1 MTLTKQSSQ
10 KQSGKDLA
18 PDVYRGDGNNNQ
30 ESSYGDPCNVFALR
44 RAARAASRQ
53 YAQVMKGCGLKHT
66 QFTVLAILHRKGATS
81 ISLLAEI
88 QGLERTSMSRT
99 LNTMEKS
106 GLISLSEE
114 GWRRT
119 REATITDAGRDKLL
133 AALPLWREAQTQFKA
148 QFEAGEISK
157 LQEMLSRISDTSEE
171 DSAGNAQVEPT

>member
-1 MTLTKQSSQ
+1 MTEQSQQ
-10 KQSGKDLA
+10 KKAGKNLA
-18 PDVYRGDGNNNQ
+18 PDINRKAEDQ
-30 ESSYGDPCNVFALR
+30 TAESSYGDPCNVFALR

-53 YAQVMKGCGLKHT
+53 YAQAMRGCGLKHT

-99 LNTMEKS
+99 LTTMEKS

-119 REATITDAGRDKLL
+119 REATITDVGRDKLM
-133 AALPLWREAQTQFKA
+133 AALPLWREAQIQFKA
-148 QFEAGEISK
+148 QFEEQEIFK
-157 LQEMLSRISDTSEE
+157 LQDMLSRISDSSKQEASLESEQIE
-171 DSAGNAQVEPT
+171 ST